1 MITIQGFA
9 KLCGCNTQTLRYYD
23 RIGLLT
29 PAKVDEWTGY
39 RYYEEEQAL
48 LYVKIKNL
56 QQADFSIEEIK
67 TLLPGDDDLLT
78 AAFERKIREQQQK
91 LERIREIQ
99 RSYLKEKMYI
109 QRLVDAIIGFVEGQ
123 LDNPALWEEFGIST
137 DRKAEMTAKAHAML
151 ADMMAKNKETLETVT
166 MTMDD
171 QAVTGA
177 ENVIRAIQNGH
188 IPDPFRDM
196 GPSVTLE
203 NDSGVFRNPVGFFCP
218 VRVDKDSVSGI
229 QAAVLNSP
237 DHVLNPGNRMIIHGH
252 GNGLQR
258 FFVFGHHVSQH
269 RVGLCCHLC
278 LSIRT
283 DAKFFPKG
291 RIVQLPFH
299 KPDDCV
305 DQFLHIHLFFE
316 IRSLY
321 FPDPFQFLL
330 LFPDFP
336 LECRCEDLVI
346 FRKKRFDLL
355 NGEIRLLQIL
365 DLHKQ

>member
-99 RSYLKEKMYI
+99 RSYLKEKMDI

-151 ADMMAKNKETLETVT
+151 ADMMAKNEETLETVT

-171 QAVTGA
+171 QAVTGV
-177 ENVIRAIQNGH
+177 ENVIRAFQDGSLDSADRILVNPDGTEEPNRVPEDAAVVFERHGWSH
-188 IPDPFRDM
+188 ISEWIRDM
-196 GPSVTLE
+196 P
-203 NDSGVFRNPVGFFCP
+203 
-218 VRVDKDSVSGI
+218 
-229 QAAVLNSP
+229 VLNEE
-237 DHVLNPGNRMIIHGH
+237 GERYC
-252 GNGLQR
+252 
-258 FFVFGHHVSQH
+258 VFGLTEESAA
-269 RVGLCCHLC
+269 RYTGLPTMMLVMMASEMDE
-278 LSIRT
+278 L
-283 DAKFFPKG
+283 KG
-291 RIVQLPFH
+291 GVTCNTTPSKDGQNHFTL
-299 KPDDCV
+299 
-305 DQFLHIHLFFE
+305 
-316 IRSLY
+316 LY
-321 FPDPFQFLL
+321 
-330 LFPDFP
+330 
-336 LECRCEDLVI
+336 
-346 FRKKRFDLL
+346 
-355 NGEIRLLQIL
+355 
-365 DLHKQ
+365 KQAINS

>member
-48 LYVKIKNL
+48 LFVKIKNL

-67 TLLPGDDDLLT
+67 TLLPEDGEILT

-99 RSYLKEKMYI
+99 RSYLKEKMDM
-109 QRLVDAIIGFVEGQ
+109 QRLVNAIIGFVEGQ

-171 QAVTGA
+171 HAVTGV
-177 ENVIRAIQNGH
+177 ENV
-188 IPDPFRDM
+188 
-196 GPSVTLE
+196 T
-203 NDSGVFRNPVGFFCP
+203 
-218 VRVDKDSVSGI
+218 
-229 QAAVLNSP
+229 
-237 DHVLNPGNRMIIHGH
+237 
-252 GNGLQR
+252 GL
-258 FFVFGHHVSQH
+258 
-269 RVGLCCHLC
+269 
-278 LSIRT
+278 RT
-283 DAKFFPKG
+283 
-291 RIVQLPFH
+291 
-299 KPDDCV
+299 
-305 DQFLHIHLFFE
+305 
-316 IRSLY
+316 
-321 FPDPFQFLL
+321 
-330 LFPDFP
+330 
-336 LECRCEDLVI
+336 
-346 FRKKRFDLL
+346 
-355 NGEIRLLQIL
+355 
-365 DLHKQ
+365 

>member
-48 LYVKIKNL
+48 LFVKIKNL

-67 TLLPGDDDLLT
+67 ALLPGDDDLLA
-78 AAFERKIREQQQK
+78 AAFERKIEEQQQK

-99 RSYLKEKMYI
+99 RSYLKEKMDM
-109 QRLVDAIIGFVEGQ
+109 QRLINAIIGFVEGQ

-177 ENVIRAIQNGH
+177 ENVIRAIQDGSLDSADRILINPDGTEEPNRVPEDATVVFERHGWSH
-188 IPDPFRDM
+188 ISEWIRDM
-196 GPSVTLE
+196 P
-203 NDSGVFRNPVGFFCP
+203 
-218 VRVDKDSVSGI
+218 
-229 QAAVLNSP
+229 VLNEE
-237 DHVLNPGNRMIIHGH
+237 GERYC
-252 GNGLQR
+252 
-258 FFVFGHHVSQH
+258 VFGLTEESAA
-269 RVGLCCHLC
+269 RYTGLPTMMLVMMTSEMDELRGGITCN
-278 LSIRT
+278 
-283 DAKFFPKG
+283 
-291 RIVQLPFH
+291 
-299 KPDDCV
+299 
-305 DQFLHIHLFFE
+305 IHSSRDGQNHF
-316 IRSLY
+316 
-321 FPDPFQFLL
+321 
-330 LFPDFP
+330 
-336 LECRCEDLVI
+336 
-346 FRKKRFDLL
+346 
-355 NGEIRLLQIL
+355 RLLY
-365 DLHKQ
+365 KKA